1 MHTIELLINLGIAI
15 ATNAHAV
22 KLLVSEIAKVFHKI
36 RSKKRGQNKTNS

>member
-22 KLLVSEIAKVFHKI
+22 KLLVTEIKKI
-36 RSKKRGQNKTNS
+36 INKKKLKKRERD